1 MKIDRDQGGP
11 TIDPAKEESSLRRAI
26 YFGQTADIEHR
37 FLAAFDNS
45 SVLECYRRQE
55 SIVPQQALALANSRV
70 TRESADAIAKRAESL
85 NDDEFIE
92 HAFLSLL
99 SRRPTAEEREACR
112 ESLTEFA
119 RLNAGRARTLVI
131 QAIINHNDFVTLR

>member
-1 MKIDRDQGGP
+1 MGSEMCIRD
-11 TIDPAKEESSLRRAI
+11 S
-26 YFGQTADIEHR
+26 
-37 FLAAFDNS
+37 NS

-55 SIVPQQALALANSRV
+55 SIVPQQALALANSKV

-99 SRRPTAEEREACR
+99 TRHPTAGEREACR
-112 ESLTEFA
+112 ESLAEFA